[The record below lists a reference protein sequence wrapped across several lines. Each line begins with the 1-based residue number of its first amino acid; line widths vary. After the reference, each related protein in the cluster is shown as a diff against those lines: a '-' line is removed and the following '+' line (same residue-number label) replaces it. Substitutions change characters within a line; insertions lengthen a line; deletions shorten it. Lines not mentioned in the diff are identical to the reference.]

1 MAAPCMGGV
10 ATNPTPVA
18 DAQTGEVLLFF
29 SHRNASMEHATHHG
43 SGPVYELAWVYPD
56 ATTAYVI
63 ASTDLGQSWGEPV
76 PLASRGAP
84 SPWCS
89 LTSSGGHGVQLS
101 SGQLLVPGYHLH
113 TCTKIDAEVVE
124 EAHGWLSLPGTSG
137 NSRRW
142 QLSTGFGTG
151 VAEQSFGK
159 CWPPSCI
166 ICGAL
171 SERSSLIPT
180 EWTPCF
186 SP

>member
-142 QLSTGFGTG
+142 QLRIWDRRG
-151 VAEQSFGK
+151 
-159 CWPPSCI
+159 
-166 ICGAL
+166 GAKL
-171 SERSSLIPT
+171 
-180 EWTPCF
+180 W
-186 SP
+186 